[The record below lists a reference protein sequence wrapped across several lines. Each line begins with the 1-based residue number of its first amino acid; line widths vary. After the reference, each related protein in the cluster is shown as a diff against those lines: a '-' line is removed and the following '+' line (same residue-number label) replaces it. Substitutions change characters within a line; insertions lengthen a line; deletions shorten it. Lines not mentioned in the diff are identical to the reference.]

1 MAPDTLWSHTHL
13 HVTLAKRDLRTLAAG
28 RWALSWGQLLEDGLL
43 LTSCAA
49 LELDPGCGALLHPGH
64 CCPRAAPLLLA
75 TFQTR
80 WLSISWLSIGRKRSG
95 TSHGATF
102 GVPTLRSSDFVAL
115 GPALPSTGRL
125 GGQAQD
131 YGLNARAQPLLGGG
145 RGLVWGCRVQ
155 AGLLDFSVTV
165 WNFLPPCLSCWA
177 P

>member
-1 MAPDTLWSHTHL
+1 MAPDTPWSHTHP
-13 HVTLAKRDLRTLAAG
+13 HVTLAKRDLKTLAAG
-28 RWALSWGQLLEDGLL
+28 HWALSWGQLLDDGLL
-43 LTSCAA
+43 LSSCAA
-49 LELDPGCGALLHPGH
+49 LELGPGCGALSHPGR

-75 TFQTR
+75 TFQTC
-80 WLSISWLSIGRKRSG
+80 WLSTPWLSTGRERRG

-102 GVPTLRSSDFVAL
+102 RAPLLSSDSAAL

-125 GGQAQD
+125 GGQAQGC
-131 YGLNARAQPLLGGG
+131 GLTARAQPLLGGG

-165 WNFLPPCLSCWA
+165 WSFLPPCPSCWA